1 MAFSFKVSADVQ
13 AVPSGGEHA
22 WQSNGD
28 DPFFDLR
35 FTNFREPVIV
45 IHLRTETG
53 LLDPKIY
60 IDRGAGYR
68 EKDAVSFEPGASFVF
83 LADVGRSGLLRHLR
97 VDPASFPCR
106 FHLSFEFHPDRATA
120 EAAISVRLAS
130 DMVGA
135 ARQDLGKLPRFAL
148 PVPKLSF
155 RRNRSDAQKYADA
168 HYELAG
174 RESFPLRPFA
184 DETWLSII
192 VPVYNAPPRY
202 LNDLVRSFRQQHVAG
217 VELILSDDASPSEE
231 TRHWLASTKRPKNV
245 HVVRNER
252 NGGIGMATN
261 AGLVTAKG
269 TWVTFLDHDDV
280 FAPHA
285 LKMIAQALQQHPD
298 MMFLYTDEL
307 VVDDKLHPKGL
318 LLKPAY
324 DPVLLSGVN
333 YINHFSVYR
342 RDRLVAV
349 GALREGFDGSQDYDM
364 LLRYLKGVPDH
375 KVFHLPYPAYWWR
388 RNGQTYSRRFLDSAT
403 DAARRALRDR
413 YAASAEDGLSVGPAL
428 TETLHRLQ
436 FTQPET
442 VGLPELSVIVPSKDS
457 FELIERVLR
466 DLYEKTDYPNLE
478 VIVVDNGSTD
488 PRVLALYDRYQK
500 DSPGFQALVTEEK
513 FNFARSINRG
523 MQAATGEHFLVLNN
537 DIEVIDGAWLREMV
551 DCLHYGDV
559 GIVGAKL
566 LYPNDKIQ
574 HAGVIA
580 GFGGLAGHWYLN
592 KPKDFGGPMNRLHVR
607 NSMTCVTGAAMLIS
621 KACANAVGPW
631 DEENFAVA
639 YNDVDYC
646 LRAYKAG
653 FRSVWTPFACLYHHE
668 SVSRGS
674 DMIGE
679 RKRRFEREKD
689 NLRRIHATTVFDDPA
704 LNPGYEKRHST
715 PSLEA
720 PRLLAKPRTWWP

>member
-1 MAFSFKVSADVQ
+1 MAFNFKVSADVQ
-13 AVPSGGEHA
+13 AVPSGGDHA
-22 WQSNGD
+22 WQSTGD

-35 FTNFREPVIV
+35 FANFRDPVLV
-45 IHLRTETG
+45 VYLRAETG

-68 EKDAVSFEPGASFVF
+68 EKDAVAFEPGSSFVF
-83 LADVGRSGLLRHLR
+83 LADVGRSGLLKHLR

-106 FHLSFEFHPDRATA
+106 FHLSVEFHADRAA
-120 EAAISVRLAS
+120 ADAAISARLAS
-130 DMVGA
+130 DMAGA
-135 ARQDLGKLPRFAL
+135 VRHDLGKLPRFAL

-155 RRNRSDAQKYADA
+155 RRNRSEAQRYVDA

-174 RESFPLRPFA
+174 RESFPLRPFG
-184 DETWLSII
+184 DETWLSIV

-231 TRHWLASTKRPKNV
+231 TRHWFATAKRPKTV
-245 HVVRNER
+245 HVVRNET
-252 NGGIGMATN
+252 NGGIGKATN
-261 AGLVTAKG
+261 AGLATAKG

-280 FAPHA
+280 IAPHA
-285 LKMIAQALQQHPD
+285 LKMIARSLQQHPNA
-298 MMFLYTDEL
+298 MFLYTDEM
-307 VVDDKLHPKGL
+307 VVDDKLQPKGL

-324 DPVLLSGVN
+324 DPVLLSGLN

-342 RDRLVAV
+342 RDRVVAL
-349 GALREGFDGSQDYDM
+349 GSLREGFDGSQDYDL
-364 LLRYLKGVPDH
+364 LLRYLKGVPDRTIL
-375 KVFHLPYPAYWWR
+375 HLPYPAYWWR

-403 DAARRALRDR
+403 DAARRALKDR
-413 YAASAEDGLSVGPAL
+413 YCASADDGLTVAPAL
-428 TETLHRLQ
+428 TETLHRIA
-436 FTQPET
+436 FA
-442 VGLPELSVIVPSKDS
+442 LPQDADLLKLSVIIPSKDS
-457 FELIERVLR
+457 FDLIERVLG
-466 DLYEKTDYPNLE
+466 DLYDKTDYPNLE

-488 PRVLALYDRYQK
+488 PRVLGLYDRYR
-500 DSPGFQALVTEEK
+500 DGRPGFQALVTEEK

-523 MQAATGEHFLVLNN
+523 MQAATGEYYLVLNN
-537 DIEVIDGAWLREMV
+537 DIEVIDGGWLREMV
-551 DCLHYGDV
+551 ACLNYADA

-607 NSMTCVTGAAMLIS
+607 NAMTCVTGAAMLIS
-621 KACANAVGPW
+621 KACAKAVGAW

-653 FRSVWTPFACLYHHE
+653 FRTVWTPFACLYHHE

-674 DMIGE
+674 DVIGE
-679 RKRRFEREKD
+679 RKRRFEQEKD
-689 NLRRIHATTVFDDPA
+689 NLRRIHATATFEDPA

-715 PSLEA
+715 PALEV
-720 PRLLAKPRTWWP
+720 PRMLAKPRTWWP

>member
-1 MAFSFKVSADVQ
+1 MAFSIKVSSDVQ

-22 WQSNGD
+22 WQSTGD

-35 FTNFREPVIV
+35 FANFRAPVV
-45 IHLRTETG
+45 VVYLRAETG

-68 EKDAVSFEPGASFVF
+68 EKDAVAFEPGASFVF
-83 LADVGRSGLLRHLR
+83 IADVGRSGLLRHLR

-106 FHLSFEFHPDRATA
+106 FHLSFEVHLDRTMA
-120 EAAISVRLAS
+120 EAAISARLAS
-130 DMVGA
+130 DMTGA
-135 ARQDLGKLPRFAL
+135 IRHDLGKLPRFAVR
-148 PVPKLSF
+148 VPTLSI
-155 RRNRSDAQKYADA
+155 RRTRSDAQKYAEA

-174 RESFPLRPFA
+174 RESFPLRPFG
-184 DETWLSII
+184 DETWLSIV

-231 TRHWLASTKRPKNV
+231 TRHWFAGGKRAKNV
-245 HVVRNER
+245 HVVRNEK
-252 NGGIGMATN
+252 NGGIGKATN
-261 AGLVTAKG
+261 AGLATARG

-280 FAPHA
+280 IAPHA
-285 LKMIAQALQQHPD
+285 LKMIARTLQQHPE

-307 VVDDKLHPKGL
+307 VVDDKLQPKGL

-324 DPVLLSGVN
+324 DPVLLSGLN

-342 RDRLVAV
+342 RDRLVSL
-349 GALREGFDGSQDYDM
+349 GYLREGFDGSQDYDL
-364 LLRYLKGVPDH
+364 LLRYLKGLPERQ
-375 KVFHLPYPAYWWR
+375 VFHLPYPAYWWR

-413 YAASAEDGLSVGPAL
+413 YAASPDDGVTVGSAL
-428 TETLHRLQ
+428 TETLHRIE
-436 FTQPET
+436 FAGPDTT
-442 VGLPELSVIVPSKDS
+442 SLPRLSVIIPSKDS
-457 FELIERVLR
+457 FELIERVLG
-466 DLYEKTDYPNLE
+466 DLFEKTDYPQLE
-478 VIVVDNGSTD
+478 VIVVDNGSSD
-488 PRVLALYDRYQK
+488 KRVLNLYDSYRETR
-500 DSPGFQALVTEEK
+500 PGFHALVTEEK

-523 MQAATGEHFLVLNN
+523 MRAATGEHLLILNN
-537 DIEVIDGAWLREMV
+537 DIEVTDGAWLREMV
-551 DCLHYGDV
+551 ACLNYANV

-566 LYPNDKIQ
+566 LYPNEKIQ

-621 KACANAVGPW
+621 KACAEAVGPW
-631 DEENFAVA
+631 DEENFAIA

-679 RKRRFEREKD
+679 RKRRFEQEKD
-689 NLRRIHATTVFDDPA
+689 NLRRIHATTLFEDPA
-704 LNPGYEKRHST
+704 LSPGYEKRHST
-715 PSLEA
+715 PALEA
-720 PRLLAKPRTWWP
+720 PRLLARPRTWWP